1 MNTDLHS
8 QNCLDQF
15 CCMKRKKVQ
24 GKELAWGI
32 RDGSHVRLK
41 VLNDDKLVLNENE
54 DPLNYLGSIW
64 YCSEPSG
71 VPYSP
76 NQFLALDFFCR
87 FLQQDGFNF
96 LYECWIWQTKTSF
109 VSVDWKL
116 ENSNYNNF
124 YIVQY
129 NPMKL
134 CLFAFRGKRMMF
146 ALRMRA
152 SVIIYNLKTWG
163 QKCALSKFP

>member
-1 MNTDLHS
+1 
-8 QNCLDQF
+8 
-15 CCMKRKKVQ
+15 MKISPNLYGR
-24 GKELAWGI
+24 I
-32 RDGSHVRLK
+32 DGSK
-41 VLNDDKLVLNENE
+41 FWCFPWFPENS
-54 DPLNYLGSIW
+54 LLCVILRYRVYLGSIW